1 MELSHRMT
9 HADFDVLT
17 STTRSVRNTRHA
29 VQRTRSARPIVRAA
43 WLITR
48 LCRREPVTVQAYKR
62 RFGVSLR
69 SFRRDIANIRDAGI
83 YLDADPAGDYR
94 MLYFSS
100 DSDAS

>member
-1 MELSHRMT
+1 
-9 HADFDVLT
+9 
-17 STTRSVRNTRHA
+17 VRHDRA
-29 VQRTRSARPIVRAA
+29 VYVSSSEEARCTPEGPSCD
-43 WLITR
+43 LTR
-48 LCRREPVTVQAYKR
+48 LCRREPVTVVLYKL

-94 MLYFSS
+94 MLYFAS